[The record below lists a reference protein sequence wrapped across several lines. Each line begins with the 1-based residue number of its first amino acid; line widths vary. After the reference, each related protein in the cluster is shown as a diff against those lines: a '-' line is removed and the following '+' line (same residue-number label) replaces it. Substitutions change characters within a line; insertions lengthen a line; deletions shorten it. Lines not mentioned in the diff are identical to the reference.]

1 MHPRISTRVKSCRPL
16 RFATI
21 ISLSAAIVATASVA
35 FAQQAGG
42 SGSGASSTSSA
53 SGATGNAAPTT
64 QSILDETLAKRKD
77 LAAQISAL
85 GKADPK
91 ATSGTDAL
99 DVSTSEDELEFLEA
113 LDGVYGEQQ
122 ARLEQRQ
129 ELEAEK
135 QRAEADLESLR
146 KYGPTEAKPYSF
158 LVLEDLRDEL
168 AAEQDH
174 DHVNHADL
182 KPAAQMLETA
192 RAHFD
197 QAERDRRRVQEA
209 VTENKHK
216 ERQAALENEL
226 NLAQRESQIAKEL
239 IVVRQL
245 EVDVRHATPRH
256 LHRAKD
262 IIDREDRLDRARR
275 ALH

>member
-1 MHPRISTRVKSCRPL
+1 MRLLISTRVMSRSPL
-16 RFATI
+16 HFATI
-21 ISLSAAIVATASVA
+21 IALAATIIAATSVA
-35 FAQQAGG
+35 SAQQAA
-42 SGSGASSTSSA
+42 SGSGTSNSSPA
-53 SGATGNAAPTT
+53 SGVTGSTAPTT

-85 GKADPK
+85 GKIDPK
-91 ATSGTDAL
+91 AASGTDTV
-99 DVSTSEDELEFLEA
+99 DVSSSENELEFLEA

-135 QRAEADLESLR
+135 QRAETDLESLR
-146 KYGPTEAKPYSF
+146 KYGPTETKPYSF
-158 LVLEDLRDEL
+158 LILEDLRDEL

-197 QAERDRRRVQEA
+197 QTERERRRIQET

-216 ERQAALENEL
+216 EQQGVLANEL
-226 NLAQRESQIAKEL
+226 NLAQRESQVAKEL
-239 IVVRQL
+239 IVVRQF
-245 EVDVRHATPRH
+245 EVDVRTLAATFALRERRCSPR
-256 LHRAKD
+256 RS
-262 IIDREDRLDRARR
+262 I
-275 ALH
+275 